1 MEKIRILIASD
12 LPEYRK
18 ELTDSLCEEQDFLI
32 IGEAVNGANAV
43 KKAEHLLP
51 DIIVMDMQMP
61 VMDGIEATE
70 KISLSHPT
78 IGIVVV
84 GDTADSQVVKK
95 AMLAGAGD
103 FLFKEGLQDGEM
115 AQAIRRLNV
124 TQKTRVASFDSLK
137 SGDKDSR
144 LRAPQVITLFG
155 AKGGAGKTTMSVNTA
170 VAIARETKRK
180 VVMLDLNLQFGDVA
194 SYLNIQP
201 RRTIA
206 EFVQERNKWDSQLL
220 NSYLI
225 PHSSGIKI
233 LAAPLRPED
242 AELVTPDH
250 VEKIITILRESFD
263 YIVIDSPPYISDV
276 LLNALDMS
284 NQIILIMSMDLP
296 AVKNV
301 KLSLNLLDTLHHSGK
316 TKLVINRGGRQFG
329 VDIRDVEK
337 TIDFLAALEI
347 PSDGNVVVNAA
358 NKGMPFVLSH
368 PQVPVSKAVQ
378 NLAQLIIRDTGYQT
392 DLKQEREKGS
402 KNPIMKKLFR

>member
-1 MEKIRILIASD
+1 MEKIRVLIASD

-18 ELTDSLCEEQDFLI
+18 ELTDSLSEEQDFLI

-51 DIIVMDMQMP
+51 DIVVMDMQMP

-70 KISLSHPT
+70 KISLAHPT
-78 IGIVVV
+78 IGIVLI
-84 GDTADSQVVKK
+84 GDTADSQQVKR

-103 FLFKEGLQDGEM
+103 FLFKDVMQEGEM

-137 SGDKDSR
+137 SSDKEGKY
-144 LRAPQVITLFG
+144 RAPQVVTLFG

-242 AELVTPDH
+242 AELVTPEH

-276 LLNALDMS
+276 LLTALDTS

-329 VDIRDVEK
+329 VDIHDVEK
-337 TIDFLAALEI
+337 TIDFLAACEI
-347 PSDGNVVVNAA
+347 PSDGNIVVNAA

-368 PQVPVSKAVQ
+368 PQVAVSKAVQ
-378 NLAQLIIRDTGYQT
+378 NLATMIIQDRGYQN
-392 DLKQEREKGS
+392 DLKQERDKGS
-402 KNPIMKKLFR
+402 KSPIIKKLFR

>member
-1 MEKIRILIASD
+1 MDKIRILIASD
-12 LPEYRK
+12 IPEYRK
-18 ELTDSLCEEQDFLI
+18 ELTDSLSEEMDFLI
-32 IGEAVNGANAV
+32 IGEAVNGSNAV

-51 DIIVMDMQMP
+51 EIIIMDFKMP
-61 VMDGIEATE
+61 IMDGIDAAE
-70 KISLSHPT
+70 KITLAHPG
-78 IGIVVV
+78 IGVII
-84 GDTADSQVVKK
+84 TAESTESDQLKR
-95 AMLAGAGD
+95 AMMAGAGD
-103 FLFKEGLQDGEM
+103 FVYKDKIQDGEI
-115 AQAIRRLNV
+115 AQAVRRLNV
-124 TQKTRVASFDSLK
+124 TQKARLSSFDTLK
-137 SGDKDSR
+137 SGDKDTKYR
-144 LRAPQVITLFG
+144 PPQVVTLFG

-170 VAIARETKRK
+170 AAIARDTKRK

-225 PHSSGIKI
+225 PHSSGLKL

-242 AELVTPDH
+242 AELVTPDQ

-263 YIVIDSPPYISDV
+263 YIIIDSPPYISDV
-276 LLNALDMS
+276 LLAALDAS

-316 TKLVINRGGRQFG
+316 TKLVINRGSKQFG
-329 VDIRDVEK
+329 VDVRDVEK
-337 TIDFLAALEI
+337 TIDFLAACEI
-347 PSDGNVVVNAA
+347 PSDGNTVVNAA

-378 NLAQLIIRDTGYQT
+378 NLAQIIIQDYGYQN
-392 DLKQEREKGS
+392 DLKQERDKGTKS
-402 KNPIMKKLFR
+402 PIMKKLFR

>member
-1 MEKIRILIASD
+1 MDKIRILIASD

-18 ELTDSLCEEQDFLI
+18 ELTDSLSEEQDFLI

-51 DIIVMDMQMP
+51 DIIIMDVQMP
-61 VMDGIEATE
+61 IMDGIDATE
-70 KISLSHPT
+70 KITLAHPN
-78 IGIVVV
+78 IGVIIV
-84 GDTADSQVVKK
+84 GTDSDNDQVKK

-103 FLFKEGLQDGEM
+103 FLNKDRIQEGDIAE
-115 AQAIRRLNV
+115 AIRRLNV
-124 TQKTRVASFDSLK
+124 TQKTRFASFDAMK
-137 SGDKDSR
+137 TGDRDSKYR
-144 LRAPQVITLFG
+144 PPQVVTLFG

-170 VAIARETKRK
+170 VAVARETKRK
-180 VVMLDLNLQFGDVA
+180 VVILDLNLQFGDVA

-206 EFVQERNKWDSQLL
+206 EFVQERNNWDSQLL

-225 PHSSGIKI
+225 PHSSGLKL

-250 VEKIITILRESFD
+250 VERIITILRESFD
-263 YIVIDSPPYISDV
+263 YIIIDSPPYISDV
-276 LLNALDMS
+276 LLTALDTS

-301 KLSLNLLDTLHHSGK
+301 KLSLNLLDTLHQSGK
-316 TKLVINRGGRQFG
+316 TKLVINRGGKQFG

-337 TIDFLAALEI
+337 TIDFLAACEI
-347 PSDGNVVVNAA
+347 PSDGNIVVNAA

-378 NLAQLIIRDTGYQT
+378 NLAQIIIQDYGYQN
-392 DLKQEREKGS
+392 DLKQERDKGVKS
-402 KNPIMKKLFR
+402 PIMKKLFR

>member
-1 MEKIRILIASD
+1 
-12 LPEYRK
+12 
-18 ELTDSLCEEQDFLI
+18 
-32 IGEAVNGANAV
+32 
-43 KKAEHLLP
+43 
-51 DIIVMDMQMP
+51 
-61 VMDGIEATE
+61 
-70 KISLSHPT
+70 
-78 IGIVVV
+78 
-84 GDTADSQVVKK
+84 
-95 AMLAGAGD
+95 
-103 FLFKEGLQDGEM
+103 
-115 AQAIRRLNV
+115 
-124 TQKTRVASFDSLK
+124 
-137 SGDKDSR
+137 
-144 LRAPQVITLFG
+144 
-155 AKGGAGKTTMSVNTA
+155 MSVNTA
-170 VAIARETKRK
+170 VAIVRETKRK

-250 VEKIITILRESFD
+250 VEKVITILRESFD

-276 LLNALDMS
+276 LLAALDMS

-378 NLAQLIIRDTGYQT
+378 NLAQLIIRDTGYQN

-402 KNPIMKKLFR
+402 KNPIMKKIFR